1 MRMSDTLRD
10 YLTIA
15 ACFFIA
21 FILAVLPFPEWAER
35 FRPDWVGLV
44 LIYWCIAT
52 PTKVTVGIGWFVGL
66 ILDVLLDSPLLG
78 QLALTYAL
86 LAFLAVKLHLRM
98 RMYPRWQQAVVILI
112 LLIVIQFI
120 IIWLRIMLSQP
131 AKFTNFWVSVLI
143 SMLMWPWMFV
153 LLRNIRRRMGI
164 R

>member
-1 MRMSDTLRD
+1 MRMNDILRD
-10 YLTIA
+10 TLTIA

-52 PTKVTVGIGWFVGL
+52 PTKVTVGIGWLVGL
-66 ILDVLLDSPLLG
+66 ILDVLFDSPLLG

-86 LAFLAVKLHLRM
+86 LAFLAVKLHLRI
-98 RMYPRWQQAVVILI
+98 RMYPRWQQAVMILI
-112 LLIVIQFI
+112 LLVVIQFI

-131 AKFTNFWVSVLI
+131 AKFTSFWTSVLI
-143 SMLMWPWMFV
+143 SMLMWPWIFA
-153 LLRNIRRRMGI
+153 LLRNVRRRMGI